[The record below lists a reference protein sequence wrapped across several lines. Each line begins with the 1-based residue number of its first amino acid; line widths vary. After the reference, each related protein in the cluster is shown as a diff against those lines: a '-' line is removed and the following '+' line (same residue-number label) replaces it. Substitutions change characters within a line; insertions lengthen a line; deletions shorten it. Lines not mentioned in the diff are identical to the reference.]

1 MLPQNISLLFRNK
14 SQQKKILLL
23 LLFLSFNC
31 IVQAQDKPN
40 IKEFTI
46 VGEDTII
53 ISKVPEVEIL
63 AFKDYDEKLHYFI
76 LKRKVLKVYPYALK
90 AKAKLAAIQIGLDSI
105 PKRRHK
111 KRYTKEVASWVKDEY
126 AQQLKQLTMS
136 EGRILVKLIYRE
148 TQFTSYELVKSYR
161 GRFNAFFW
169 QTVAKLYEND
179 LKAKYKPKSNRVDM
193 LIEYIILQAKL
204 EGKID

>member
-1 MLPQNISLLFRNK
+1 MQFQKILFLLFF
-14 SQQKKILLL
+14 LGFG
-23 LLFLSFNC
+23 LF
-31 IVQAQDKPN
+31 VKAQVKPT

-46 VGEDTII
+46 IDEDTII

-63 AFKDYDEKLHYFI
+63 AFKDYDEKLRYYI

-90 AKAKLAAIQIGLDSI
+90 AKTKLVAIQVGLDSI

-111 KRYTKEVASWVKDEY
+111 KRYTKEVANWVKEEY
-126 AQQLKQLTMS
+126 AEQLKNLTMS

-148 TQFTSYELVKSYR
+148 TQITSYELVKSYR

-169 QTVAKLYEND
+169 QTLAKFYDND
-179 LKAKYKPKSNRVDM
+179 LKAKYNPINDREDM
-193 LIEYIILQAKL
+193 LLEHIILQAKL
-204 EGKID
+204 EGKFN

>member
-1 MLPQNISLLFRNK
+1 MQF
-14 SQQKKILLL
+14 QKILFLPFFL
-23 LLFLSFNC
+23 GFGLF
-31 IVQAQDKPN
+31 VKAQVKPT

-46 VGEDTII
+46 IDEDTII

-63 AFKDYDEKLHYFI
+63 AFKDYDEKLRYYI

-90 AKAKLAAIQIGLDSI
+90 AKTKLVAIQVGLDSI

-111 KRYTKEVASWVKDEY
+111 KRYTKEVANWVKEEY
-126 AQQLKQLTMS
+126 AEQLKNLTMS

-148 TQFTSYELVKSYR
+148 TQITSYELVKSYR

-169 QTVAKLYEND
+169 QTLAKFYDND
-179 LKAKYKPKSNRVDM
+179 LKAKYDPINDREDM
-193 LIEYIILQAKL
+193 LLEHIILQAKL
-204 EGKID
+204 EGKFN